1 MSGDQPAK
9 AALRHVEGVAAHGY
23 LLNAIAHDLNNLLTN
38 LMLSA
43 DQIQY
48 GGGDEAV
55 QLLLEQC
62 QRIHEVTR
70 AIQRLGQRNMA
81 EGVEETGLGELM
93 ESFCAWRAEA
103 APDDALT
110 TSLAEPARVKVPTR
124 HLVHVLSLLA
134 DATRGAGPLSVSA
147 GREDVR
153 RSSWSDPGETVPMA
167 VLRMKRGAPSG
178 DDATFKSL
186 VDGFFAEARSVP
198 EIAMMAA
205 WEVVRKQRGRLAV
218 RGRVEDGGV
227 EVTIQLPVVEAS

>member
-9 AALRHVEGVAAHGY
+9 DALRHVEGVAAHGY

-62 QRIHEVTR
+62 QRVHDVTR
-70 AIQRLGQRNMA
+70 AIQRLGQQNMA
-81 EGVEETGLGELM
+81 EGVEVTELADLT
-93 ESFCAWRAEA
+93 EAFGAWRSEA
-103 APDDALT
+103 APDDPL
-110 TSLAEPARVKVPTR
+110 SSSVAESARVRVPTR
-124 HLVHVLSLLA
+124 HLVHALSLLA

-153 RSSWSDPGETVPMA
+153 RSTWADPGETIPMA
-167 VLRMKRGAPSG
+167 VVRLRRGEPAG

-186 VDGFFAEARSVP
+186 VDGFFTEARSVP

-205 WEVVRKQRGRLAV
+205 WEVVRKQRGRMAV

-227 EVTIQLPVVEAS
+227 EVTIQLPVVEAP